1 MDIKEI
7 LQQVQ
12 TYDEV
17 GASVKDRDKPLKDYA
32 GLTANELEHIFD
44 IMVKSRRILIEE
56 KLLTRRGESYF
67 FIGSSGKEL
76 VDACTGYFLRP
87 NDPFFGYY
95 RNKTLDIYRGIDIRQ
110 KFLECIGDPRSTST
124 GGMLQHAHAAH
135 AKESIMPQA
144 SPTGSHALEAAGVG
158 AAIANPAP
166 ISQQSRY
173 PGGRWPSDAI
183 VYCGIGEGASSEAEF
198 ARAVFY
204 SVFYKTR
211 CMFAIYNC
219 GWAISV
225 SVEEQFPDGDPTS
238 PFEGYQRFGLKID
251 HFDGTEIKEVL
262 KHLRDNTD
270 YCRSG
275 KGPVLE
281 EIKVVREESHSGS
294 DDQSFYMALAEQK
307 WHYSNDPILKTA
319 KTLIHDGI
327 LTAEQVKQ
335 MYQKYDEEVS
345 RISAEVVADRQIKT
359 REYIKSLVGA
369 YDFDKAK
376 QRWKQLL
383 GGYTGDRKAD
393 YKKYH
398 EMGARPSEELP
409 ENLGPMTLRRAMNYA
424 LFDLFLTT
432 PDAIL
437 FGEDVADFSG
447 KMKLDI
453 EEQKKLKGKGGVF
466 LVSQGLQRA
475 FGTNRVFNTPLDE
488 AGILS
493 LGMGNCYQGRIAL
506 PEIQFLDYM
515 SPAYQQLKDRICTVH
530 QRSKGQEPGNVVI
543 RCSYGGY
550 KQGAGS
556 FWHSEA
562 NLGTFLNIPG
572 LHVIIPSNAEDAVG
586 LFRTA
591 IASNDPILF
600 CEAVALYNRRE
611 WDGVN
616 IERPYPPL
624 DYMIPFGQAKVYNEA
639 NHDLAIISYGITL
652 PMCLRAAQLLEE
664 KGIHARVIDLRTLK
678 PLDEETIRKSAKECA
693 RVLIVSEDRF
703 PGGVGPTISATITS
717 SDAFGYLDAPI
728 GMITAIDARVAYGP
742 DGDRACLPQMEQIVA
757 EAQKTMAY

>member
-1 MDIKEI
+1 MI
-7 LQQVQ
+7 
-12 TYDEV
+12 
-17 GASVKDRDKPLKDYA
+17 
-32 GLTANELEHIFD
+32 
-44 IMVKSRRILIEE
+44 
-56 KLLTRRGESYF
+56 LTR
-67 FIGSSGKEL
+67 
-76 VDACTGYFLRP
+76 
-87 NDPFFGYY
+87 
-95 RNKTLDIYRGIDIRQ
+95 
-110 KFLECIGDPRSTST
+110 
-124 GGMLQHAHAAH
+124 
-135 AKESIMPQA
+135 
-144 SPTGSHALEAAGVG
+144 
-158 AAIANPAP
+158 PA
-166 ISQQSRY
+166 
-173 PGGRWPSDAI
+173 
-183 VYCGIGEGASSEAEF
+183 
-198 ARAVFY
+198 
-204 SVFYKTR
+204 
-211 CMFAIYNC
+211 
-219 GWAISV
+219 
-225 SVEEQFPDGDPTS
+225 
-238 PFEGYQRFGLKID
+238 
-251 HFDGTEIKEVL
+251 
-262 KHLRDNTD
+262 
-270 YCRSG
+270 
-275 KGPVLE
+275 
-281 EIKVVREESHSGS
+281 
-294 DDQSFYMALAEQK
+294 
-307 WHYSNDPILKTA
+307 
-319 KTLIHDGI
+319 
-327 LTAEQVKQ
+327 
-335 MYQKYDEEVS
+335 
-345 RISAEVVADRQIKT
+345 
-359 REYIKSLVGA
+359 
-369 YDFDKAK
+369 

-398 EMGARPSEELP
+398 EMGARPSAELP

-447 KMKLDI
+447 KMKFDI

-475 FGTNRVFNTPLDE
+475 FGTDRVFNTPLDE

-562 NLGTFLNIPG
+562 NLGTFLNIPA
-572 LHVIIPSNAEDAVG
+572 LHVVIPSNAEDAVG

-591 IASNDPILF
+591 VASNDPVLF
-600 CEAVALYNRRE
+600 LEAVALYNRRE

-616 IERPYPPL
+616 IERPYPQL

-639 NHDLAIISYGITL
+639 NRDLAIISYGITL

-678 PLDEETIRKSAKECA
+678 PLDEETIRKSAMECA

-717 SDAFGYLDAPI
+717 SEAFGYLDAPI
-728 GMITAIDARVAYGP
+728 GMITALDARVAYGP

>member
-7 LQQVQ
+7 LRQVE
-12 TYDEV
+12 TYEEA
-17 GASVKDRDKPLKDYA
+17 GAYVTDRDKPLSEYA
-32 GLTANELEHIFD
+32 ELSAGELEHIFD

-76 VDACTGYFLRP
+76 IDACTGHFLRIT
-87 NDPFFGYY
+87 DPFFGYY
-95 RNKTLDIYRGIDIRQ
+95 RNKTLDIFRGIDIRQ
-110 KFLECIGDPRSTST
+110 KMLECIGDPRSSST
-124 GGMLQHAHAAH
+124 GGMLQHAHSAH
-135 AKESIMPQA
+135 PKESIMPQS
-144 SPTGSHALEAAGVG
+144 SPTGAHALEAAGTG
-158 AAIANPAP
+158 AAIGNPSP

-173 PGGRWPSDAI
+173 PGGRWPSDSV
-183 VYCGIGEGASSEAEF
+183 VYCGIGEGSTSESEF

-204 SVFYKTR
+204 SVFYKAR
-211 CMFAIYNC
+211 NIFAIYNC

-251 HFDGTEIKEVL
+251 HFDGTDIKEVL
-262 KHLRDNTD
+262 RHVRDNVE

-281 EIKVVREESHSGS
+281 NVRVVREESHSGS
-294 DDQSFYMALAEQK
+294 DDQSFYMALSDQK
-307 WHYSNDPILKTA
+307 WHYTNDPILKSA

-327 LTAEQVKQ
+327 LTAERVKE
-335 MYQKYDEEVS
+335 MYEKYDEEVS
-345 RISAEVVADRQIKT
+345 RISAEVVADRRLKT
-359 REYIKSLVGA
+359 RDYIKSLVVG

-376 QRWKQLL
+376 RRWNQIVTSYK
-383 GGYTGDRKAD
+383 GDRKED
-393 YKKYH
+393 YQKYH
-398 EMGARPSEELP
+398 EQGARTSAELP
-409 ENLGPMTLRRAMNYA
+409 ENMGGMTLRRAMNYA
-424 LFDLFLTT
+424 LFDLFLLT

-447 KMKLDI
+447 KMKFNT
-453 EEQKKLKGKGGVF
+453 EEQKTLKGKGGVF

-475 FGTNRVFNTPLDE
+475 FGIGRVFNTPLDE

-493 LGMGNCYQGRIAL
+493 LGMGHAYQGRIAL
-506 PEIQFLDYM
+506 PEIQFLDYI
-515 SPAYQQLKDRICTVH
+515 SPAYQQLKDRIATLH
-530 QRSKGQEPGNVVI
+530 QRSKGQELANVVI
-543 RCSYGGY
+543 RVSYGGY

-572 LHVIIPSNAEDAVG
+572 LHIVIPSNAEDAVG

-591 IASNDPILF
+591 VACNDPVLF

-624 DYMIPFGQAKVYNEA
+624 DFMIPFGQAKVYDEQ
-639 NHDLAIISYGITL
+639 NHDLAIVSYGITL
-652 PMCLRAAQLLEE
+652 PMCRRASQLLAE
-664 KGIHARVIDLRTLK
+664 KGINARVIDLRTLR
-678 PLDEETIRKSAKECA
+678 PLDEDAIRKAATECA

-703 PGGVGPTISATITS
+703 PGGVGPTIASVITS

-728 GMITAIDARVAYGP
+728 GMVTALDARVAYGP
-742 DGDRACLPQMEQIVA
+742 DGDRACIPQIEQIISEA
-757 EAQKTMAY
+757 EKVMAY